1 MLIYIYHFVNT
12 EFGGDVVSVGYF
24 TQYITIQHY
33 IDTGE
38 SSGDR
43 QRSWQDIRSCWAHV
57 KMLFNNEY
65 LISERVIDGIIST
78 KNYYVFTTRFLK
90 NMQQVTRILWNDKKL
105 RVIRQYEPETR
116 ARVIKIMAVEEFEED
131 ASFN

>member
-1 MLIYIYHFVNT
+1 M
-12 EFGGDVVSVGYF
+12 SVGYF